1 MVRTAPAAEFAIGDD
16 CVPVYGSDECVAD
29 RVRVLSG
36 ALRSRNFLLLLAC
49 DVVSLT
55 GNAVAVVAVPFA
67 VLAVDG
73 SAADVG
79 YVSTAMLVPVVVFL
93 LLGGVV
99 ADRLPRHMVM
109 VAGDVVQAAA
119 QAVSAV
125 VVLSGHG
132 AVWQLLLLAAVR
144 GTGFGF
150 YFPAEAGL
158 LPQTV
163 APDDRAQANAI
174 DRVGRNGAQIAGAA
188 LGGVAVAAL
197 GPGWGLALDAISFA
211 VAALLRVGMRF
222 GALPTAE
229 SSGMVR
235 ELREGW
241 REFVSRRWLWTIVVQ
256 FACVNAVVLAV
267 IDVLGPLVAKAHY
280 GGAKSWGLV
289 LAAYSVGSVIGGIA
303 MIRLRPAR
311 MLLAATVVVLGTPL
325 LLFALVPPLIAP
337 LVAAAALLAGAC
349 FQVFGVNWA
358 TTMQQEIPL
367 TALSRVS
374 AYDAL
379 GSLVLAP
386 VGTAVAGPLA
396 DDFGTSP
403 VLVVGGV
410 LIVVLTVAVLV
421 VPEVRNLRRET
432 VAASGDHRRAHGDRP
447 VTTTRPARRTRKS
460 RTSEP

>member
-1 MVRTAPAAEFAIGDD
+1 M
-16 CVPVYGSDECVAD
+16 
-29 RVRVLSG
+29 LSG
-36 ALRSRNFLLLLAC
+36 ALRSRNFRLLLAC

-55 GNAVAVVAVPFA
+55 GNAVALVALPFA
-67 VLAVDG
+67 VLAVGG

-99 ADRLPRHMVM
+99 ADRLPRHLVM
-109 VAGDVVQAAA
+109 VAGDLVQAAA
-119 QAVSAV
+119 EALSAA

-132 AVWQLLLLAAVR
+132 TVWQLLVLAAIR

-174 DRVGRNGAQIAGAA
+174 DRVGRNGVQIAGAA
-188 LGGVAVAAL
+188 LGGVAVATL
-197 GPGWGLALDAISFA
+197 GPGWGLALDAITFA

-222 GALPTAE
+222 SALPPAE
-229 SSGMVR
+229 SSGVVR

-241 REFVSRRWLWTIVVQ
+241 REFTSRRWLWTIVVQ
-256 FACVNAVVLAV
+256 FACVNAVVLAAFN
-267 IDVLGPLVAKAHY
+267 VLGPLVARAHY
-280 GGAKSWGLV
+280 GGARSWGLV
-289 LAAYSVGSVIGGIA
+289 LAAYSAGSMLGGIA
-303 MIRLRPAR
+303 MIRLRPTR
-311 MLLAATVVVLGTPL
+311 MLLVATIAVLGSPL
-325 LLFALVPPLIAP
+325 VLFALVPPLMVP
-337 LVAAAALLAGAC
+337 LVAAAALLTGAC

-379 GSLVLAP
+379 GSFALAP

-396 DDFGTSP
+396 DNFGPSP
-403 VLVVGGV
+403 VLAAGGA
-410 LIVVLTVAVLV
+410 LIVVLTVAVLT
-421 VPEVRNLRRET
+421 VPEVRSL
-432 VAASGDHRRAHGDRP
+432 
-447 VTTTRPARRTRKS
+447 RKS
-460 RTSEP
+460 VADTQDV

>member
-1 MVRTAPAAEFAIGDD
+1 
-16 CVPVYGSDECVAD
+16 
-29 RVRVLSG
+29 VLSG

-49 DVVSLT
+49 DVTSLT

-67 VLAVDG
+67 VLAVGG

-79 YVSTAMLVPVVVFL
+79 YVSTAMLVPVIIFL
-93 LLGGVV
+93 LIGGVV
-99 ADRLPRHMVM
+99 ADRLPRHLVM

-119 QAVSAV
+119 QAISAV

-132 AVWQLLLLAAVR
+132 AVWQLLVLAAVR

-174 DRVGRNGAQIAGAA
+174 DRVGRNGAQIAGSA
-188 LGGVAVAAL
+188 LGGVAVATL

-211 VAALLRVGMRF
+211 VAALLRAGMRF
-222 GALPTAE
+222 SALPPAE
-229 SSGMVR
+229 SSGMLR

-256 FACVNAVVLAV
+256 FACVNAVVLAT
-267 IDVLGPLVAKAHY
+267 INVLGPLVAKAHY

-303 MIRLRPAR
+303 MIRLRPVR
-311 MLLAATVVVLGTPL
+311 MLLVATVAVLGAPL
-325 LLFALVPPLIAP
+325 LLFALVPPLIV
-337 LVAAAALLAGAC
+337 LLIVAAALLTGAC
-349 FQVFGVNWA
+349 LQVFGVNWA

-386 VGTAVAGPLA
+386 IGTAIAGPLA
-396 DDFGTSP
+396 DNFGTSP
-403 VLVVGGV
+403 VLVAGAV
-410 LIVVLTVAVLV
+410 LIVVLTVAVLI
-421 VPEVRNLRRET
+421 VPEVRSLRREN
-432 VAASGDHRRAHGDRP
+432 VADSGEHRRTYDKRSIAS
-447 VTTTRPARRTRKS
+447 TRLARRTRKS
-460 RTSEP
+460 GASKPG